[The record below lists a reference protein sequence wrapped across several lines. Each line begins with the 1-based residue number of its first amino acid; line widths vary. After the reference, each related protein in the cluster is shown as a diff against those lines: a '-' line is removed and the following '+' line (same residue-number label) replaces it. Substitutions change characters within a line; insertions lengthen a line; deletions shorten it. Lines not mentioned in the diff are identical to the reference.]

1 MYTAWVDPASLA
13 LLTSSE
19 ASMPTVRTSFLESVA
34 KERGIRYSVW
44 SSVTSCRKFRATPFA
59 GIEGKNT

>member
-1 MYTAWVDPASLA
+1 ML
-13 LLTSSE
+13 
-19 ASMPTVRTSFLESVA
+19 MVRTSFLESIA
-34 KERGIRYSVW
+34 KDEEISYSVW